1 MHEHIAV
8 NAPLRDALPTARQ
21 QVKRIES
28 GLINLKH
35 FFLYVAQRDRHHPIE
50 IRRAQGP
57 GRRTV
62 GVAHT
67 QCAYNAGSC
76 ILIVARALVV

>member
-35 FFLYVAQRDRHHPIE
+35 FFPYAAQRDRHHPIE

-76 ILIVARALVV
+76 IHIAFI